1 VGRVPGGGGGCV
13 WYCLS
18 ASWVPERQ
26 RLPPYFI
33 PAPMALP
40 EKYRNAKKASRPRMN
55 RVPREDPSDAVTG
68 TTLVL
73 TLWRVMDV

>member
-1 VGRVPGGGGGCV
+1 
-13 WYCLS
+13 
-18 ASWVPERQ
+18 
-26 RLPPYFI
+26 
-33 PAPMALP
+33 MALP

-55 RVPREDPSDAVTG
+55 RVPREDPIDAVTG